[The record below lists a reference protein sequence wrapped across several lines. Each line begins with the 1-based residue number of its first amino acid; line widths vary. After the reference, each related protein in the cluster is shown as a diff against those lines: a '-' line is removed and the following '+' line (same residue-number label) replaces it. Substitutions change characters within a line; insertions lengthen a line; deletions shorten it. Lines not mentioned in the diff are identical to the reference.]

1 MKLDCSINLNVI
13 PEVDCD
19 VLSTLNWTFQRWQI
33 RDRFNILNPTSN
45 ILWIPDAEE
54 KPTIS
59 TSSITDLVDARA
71 TEIIKNNEDK
81 ENPIVVSWSGGVDST
96 SIVCA
101 LLKNGCKNFKVVFTE
116 ASIEEYPWF
125 YENIIKKN
133 CNYDLT
139 DDIHNDFRNID
150 CSQIVTGWCADQLFG
165 SNIHLHNLDL
175 YNVPVIDGIREHY
188 KRVYK
193 ERRTIANQLSDSSLD
208 LIATKV
214 NELGSYL
221 GLTINKFCEF
231 AWLYN
236 FAIKWVLVRNVTNLE
251 LMESK
256 NQGKGLAFFNTQ
268 GFQDWSYSRYDTLA
282 DKNVNKEVKY
292 YKRPLKKYIY
302 DYTKDGDYLENKGK
316 VNSWR
321 VNHGKGSDVVRFTAI
336 TDEGTKIWKPKSE
349 DVTIRD
355 FFIYCGNK
363 FRKNPY
369 TLY

>member
-13 PEVDCD
+13 PYVDCD
-19 VLSTLNWTFQRWQI
+19 VLSTFTWVFQRWHT
-33 RDRFNILNPTSN
+33 RDRFNVLNPTSN
-45 ILWIPDAEE
+45 ILYIPDVDE
-54 KPTIS
+54 KPKVTRE
-59 TSSITDLVDARA
+59 SITDLMDARA
-71 TEIIKNNEDK
+71 EEVIKNNQDN
-81 ENPIVVSWSGGVDST
+81 ENPIIVSWSGGVDST
-96 SIVCA
+96 ALVCSM
-101 LLKNGCKNFKVVFTE
+101 LKNGCKSFKVVFTE

-133 CNYDLT
+133 CNYVLT
-139 DDIHNDFRNID
+139 DDIHALFKRIE

-165 SNIHLHNLDL
+165 SNIHLYDLSL
-175 YNVPVIDGIREHY
+175 YNVPFLEGLQQHFIRAT
-188 KRVYK
+188 K
-193 ERRTIANQLSDSSLD
+193 ERLNVDSSLTSNSLE
-208 LIATKV
+208 LIGSKIK
-214 NELGSYL
+214 ELGDFL
-221 GLTINKFCEF
+221 GITVNKFCEV

-302 DYTKDGDYLENKGK
+302 DYTKDSDYLENKGK

-321 VNHGKGSDVVRFTAI
+321 VNHGKQKEETRFIAI

-355 FFIYCGNK
+355 FRIYCGNK